1 LIRASRHIDHLRSC
15 CGRRMRRTVSKMSRT
30 SSRRNSRHSWHTRA
44 NSAAP
49 WVSKGV
55 RRRISTPS
63 RTVCTT
69 NSVRTERSL
78 TSPMEKA
85 FTSSPR
91 YSPSIAKSGARGPPI
106 SLAPEGT
113 YYLAVRRVA
122 LRAGARR
129 TAFFAVVRLTAFFAG
144 ARRTA
149 FLAGALLTAFLAEV
163 RLTAFFAGERFAA
176 FLAGARF
183 TAFFAGAL
191 FTAFLA
197 GARFTAF
204 FAGARFTAFLAEALL
219 FAAT

>member
-15 CGRRMRRTVSKMSRT
+15 CGRRMRRTMSKMSRT

-85 FTSSPR
+85 FTSLPR

-129 TAFFAVVRLTAFFAG
+129 TAFFA
-144 ARRTA
+144 
-149 FLAGALLTAFLAEV
+149 GALLTAFLAEV

-176 FLAGARF
+176 FLAGALF
-183 TAFFAGAL
+183 TAFLAAVRLTAFLAGAL
-191 FTAFLA
+191 FTAFFA

-219 FAAT
+219 FAATATGAPP